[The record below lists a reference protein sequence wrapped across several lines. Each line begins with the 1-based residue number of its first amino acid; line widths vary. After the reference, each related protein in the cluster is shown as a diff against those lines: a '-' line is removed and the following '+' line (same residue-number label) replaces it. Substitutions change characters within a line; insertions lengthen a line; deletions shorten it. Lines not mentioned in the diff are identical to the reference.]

1 MAPELNSA
9 LLRKEIIEEAPQPQV
24 QQQQQ
29 LQQP

>member
-24 QQQQQ
+24 QQQQ
-29 LQQP
+29 P

>member
-24 QQQQQ
+24 QQQQ